1 MRKLKFLIPV
11 VSSVLMLSQ
20 QGVSQNTKIGH
31 INSSEILSL
40 MPESKTAD
48 AELQKFGQ
56 SLESQLKTMG
66 AEYQTKLQDYQSK
79 ESLMADAIK
88 QTKEKEILDLQ
99 GRIQEFQQSAQESI
113 QRKKEELYTPI
124 LKKAEDAIN
133 SVAKENGYTYILDSS
148 LGVVL
153 YKLDNDDIGN
163 LVKKKLGLPLTNAA
177 PAQNPQAPAPSKS
190 PVKK

>member
-1 MRKLKFLIPV
+1 MKKKLLIPV
-11 VSSVLMLSQ
+11 LSGFLLMSANLFAQ
-20 QGVSQNTKIGH
+20 AVKIGH
-31 INSSEILSL
+31 INSAELLSL

-48 AELQKFGQ
+48 GELQKFGQ
-56 SLESQLKTMG
+56 SLEAQLKTMG

-99 GRIQEFQQSAQESI
+99 GRIQEFQQTAQESI
-113 QRKKEELYTPI
+113 QKKKEELYSPV

-133 SVAKENGYTYILDSS
+133 EVAKENGYTYVLDSS

-153 YKLDNDDIGN
+153 YKLDGNDLGP
-163 LVKKKLGLPLTNAA
+163 LVKKKLGLPLTSPAAA
-177 PAQNPQAPAPSKS
+177 PATGGLPI
-190 PVKK
+190 KK